1 MNELEI
7 QKNGLTER
15 LRETR
20 VSKILGGIT
29 AAYLVL
35 CFLAPAILPAGSVP
49 ELSGRAN
56 AIDYAYHD
64 SWGNGEHGG
73 GSGIGKETALLF
85 AEAGSTTILAGRRI
99 EPLESVVKQI
109 QSYGGI
115 SEAYSV
121 DLENVDESE
130 KFGKNVLKKYGKVD
144 ILVNNAG
151 HSSKIRSIRYVD
163 SKEWESVFKVNVE
176 GVYRLTQSLLESMIE
191 NKEGTII
198 TVSSVAAI
206 KPGLMGGAPYSS
218 AKAASAN
225 LMGHINSE
233 LNNLGIR
240 ACTIFPA
247 EVDTPILSKRPLPPD
262 IKARSNMMQ
271 PIDNANAILLCA
283 AMPQRPLY

>member
-1 MNELEI
+1 M
-7 QKNGLTER
+7 
-15 LRETR
+15 
-20 VSKILGGIT
+20 KILEDKIAIIT
-29 AAYLVL
+29 
-35 CFLAPAILPAGSVP
+35 
-49 ELSGRAN
+49 
-56 AIDYAYHD
+56 
-64 SWGNGEHGG
+64 GG

-85 AEAGSTTILAGRRI
+85 AESGSTTILAGRRI
-99 EPLESVVKQI
+99 EPLKNVVKQI
-109 QSYGGI
+109 QSSGGI

-121 DLENVDESE
+121 DLEDVDASA
-130 KFGKNVLKKYGKVD
+130 KFGKYVLEKYGKVD

-151 HSSKIRSIRYVD
+151 HSSKIRSIRYVE
-163 SKEWESVFKVNVE
+163 SQEWESVFRVNVE

-206 KPGLMGGAPYSS
+206 RPGLMGGAPYSS

-247 EVDTPILSKRPLPPD
+247 EVDTPILNKRPLPPD
-262 IKARSNMMQ
+262 IKARSYMMQ
-271 PIDNANAILLCA
+271 PVDIANAILLCA
-283 AMPQRPLY
+283 AMPQRTLVQEMILKPTFERDMTEDLEKARNLRN

>member
-1 MNELEI
+1 M
-7 QKNGLTER
+7 
-15 LRETR
+15 
-20 VSKILGGIT
+20 KILEGKIT
-29 AAYLVL
+29 
-35 CFLAPAILPAGSVP
+35 I
-49 ELSGRAN
+49 
-56 AIDYAYHD
+56 IT
-64 SWGNGEHGG
+64 GG

-176 GVYRLTQSLLESMIE
+176 GVYRLSQSLLDSMIE

-271 PIDNANAILLCA
+271 PIDIANAILLCA
-283 AMPQRPLY
+283 AMPQRTLVQEMILKPTFDRDMTEELIKAGNLRN

>member
-1 MNELEI
+1 MRLQNKVALISGSSVGIGEAIAKRFAAEGAEI
-7 QKNGLTER
+7 AVNYKSNDKAANNVVDEIISSGGKAKAFKADVSKVKEIER
-15 LRETR
+15 LQGTVIEEF
-20 VSKILGGIT
+20 GGI
-29 AAYLVL
+29 
-35 CFLAPAILPAGSVP
+35 
-49 ELSGRAN
+49 
-56 AIDYAYHD
+56 
-64 SWGNGEHGG
+64 
-73 GSGIGKETALLF
+73 
-85 AEAGSTTILAGRRI
+85 
-99 EPLESVVKQI
+99 
-109 QSYGGI
+109 
-115 SEAYSV
+115 
-121 DLENVDESE
+121 
-130 KFGKNVLKKYGKVD
+130 D

-271 PIDNANAILLCA
+271 PIDIANAILLCA
-283 AMPQRPLY
+283 AMPQRTLVQEMILKPTFDRDMTEELIKAGNLRN

>member
-1 MNELEI
+1 M
-7 QKNGLTER
+7 
-15 LRETR
+15 
-20 VSKILGGIT
+20 KILEGKIT
-29 AAYLVL
+29 
-35 CFLAPAILPAGSVP
+35 I
-49 ELSGRAN
+49 
-56 AIDYAYHD
+56 IT
-64 SWGNGEHGG
+64 GG

-198 TVSSVAAI
+198 TVSSVAAV

-225 LMGHINSE
+225 LMWHIN
-233 LNNLGIR
+233 
-240 ACTIFPA
+240 
-247 EVDTPILSKRPLPPD
+247 
-262 IKARSNMMQ
+262 
-271 PIDNANAILLCA
+271 
-283 AMPQRPLY
+283 

>member
-1 MNELEI
+1 M
-7 QKNGLTER
+7 
-15 LRETR
+15 
-20 VSKILGGIT
+20 KILDGKISIIT
-29 AAYLVL
+29 GA
-35 CFLAPAILPAGSVP
+35 
-49 ELSGRAN
+49 
-56 AIDYAYHD
+56 
-64 SWGNGEHGG
+64 

-85 AEAGSTTILAGRRI
+85 AESGSTTILAGRRI
-99 EPLESVVKQI
+99 EPLEHVVKQI
-109 QSYGGI
+109 RSYGGI

-121 DLENVDESE
+121 DLEDVDESE
-130 KFGKNVLKKYGKVD
+130 KFGKYVLEKYGKVD

-262 IKARSNMMQ
+262 IKARSRMMQ
-271 PIDNANAILLCA
+271 PIDIANAILLCA
-283 AMPQRPLY
+283 AMPQRTLVQEMILKPTFDRDMTEELIKAQNLRN

>member
-1 MNELEI
+1 M
-7 QKNGLTER
+7 
-15 LRETR
+15 
-20 VSKILGGIT
+20 KILEGKIT
-29 AAYLVL
+29 
-35 CFLAPAILPAGSVP
+35 I
-49 ELSGRAN
+49 
-56 AIDYAYHD
+56 IT
-64 SWGNGEHGG
+64 GG

-218 AKAASAN
+218 AKAEAERNGTTVEEEQKKLDDFTSN
-225 LMGHINSE
+225 LDLMVGPVNQFKSSLIDDKL
-233 LNNLGIR
+233 LNKTRIERDFKSMLYN
-240 ACTIFPA
+240 
-247 EVDTPILSKRPLPPD
+247 ILR
-262 IKARSNMMQ
+262 IY
-271 PIDNANAILLCA
+271 II
-283 AMPQRPLY
+283 